1 MAKETVE
8 NPSKEVKSRF
18 DELME
23 TKVTSGSS
31 EEEKKELEEKFLGL
45 RRVILF
51 SGMGEPQRN
60 PDGETNFRGQVW
72 KLLLGVLYQD
82 KKKDPVE
89 EYLKLLGLGKATKY
103 KTRSGE
109 SSYKA
114 IRHDSFRTLKGAK
127 LFDIKTEE
135 PKVIRVLNAYVHK
148 ARKPYNQGMNTILS
162 PFLVCMNEMD
172 AFYCFYTLLEKMTP
186 TYWMGYKNKGPGTDQ
201 GFYLGAHAACRLAD
215 KVLQE
220 VDYDL
225 HESLMNNVRKTFRTQ
240 SPRKFFHKLYTFRHM
255 QVFSL
260 VAKPME
266 EVMQLWDLFF
276 ALGMHMHVVAYVAQ
290 LILIRHLLMD
300 ENANLNNL
308 LTQEAWPKVNA
319 RAVTSVTTFVMPKLS
334 EELVEELKNHV
345 TDKELCCKLVDWD
358 SDTHPTIR
366 GRAKSDAETKDTSDI
381 TKISAVAGKE
391 PGKVHRQ
398 LSATFSGAASEG
410 GVNACKMS

>member
-114 IRHDSFRTLKGAK
+114 IRHDR
-127 LFDIKTEE
+127 
-135 PKVIRVLNAYVHK
+135 
-148 ARKPYNQGMNTILS
+148 
-162 PFLVCMNEMD
+162 
-172 AFYCFYTLLEKMTP
+172 
-186 TYWMGYKNKGPGTDQ
+186 
-201 GFYLGAHAACRLAD
+201 
-215 KVLQE
+215 
-220 VDYDL
+220 
-225 HESLMNNVRKTFRTQ
+225 
-240 SPRKFFHKLYTFRHM
+240 
-255 QVFSL
+255 
-260 VAKPME
+260 
-266 EVMQLWDLFF
+266 
-276 ALGMHMHVVAYVAQ
+276 
-290 LILIRHLLMD
+290 
-300 ENANLNNL
+300 
-308 LTQEAWPKVNA
+308 
-319 RAVTSVTTFVMPKLS
+319 
-334 EELVEELKNHV
+334 
-345 TDKELCCKLVDWD
+345 
-358 SDTHPTIR
+358 
-366 GRAKSDAETKDTSDI
+366 
-381 TKISAVAGKE
+381 
-391 PGKVHRQ
+391 
-398 LSATFSGAASEG
+398 
-410 GVNACKMS
+410 